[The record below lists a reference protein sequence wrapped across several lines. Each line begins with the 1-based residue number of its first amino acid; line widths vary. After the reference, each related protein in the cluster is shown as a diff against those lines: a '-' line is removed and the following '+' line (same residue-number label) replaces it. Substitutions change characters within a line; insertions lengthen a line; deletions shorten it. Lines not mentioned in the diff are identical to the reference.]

1 MIYKLV
7 LAGNDS
13 FIENYKKDENEFV
26 IAVDGGY
33 EVLKKYNIKIDAFF
47 GDFDS
52 MEKQELPITNEH
64 IYSSIK
70 DYSDFDL
77 AIDYLINEVKISH
90 EDEVIIYNATGGR
103 LDHYEAIINTIIR
116 NKDYNIVLID
126 NHNKIFMSDLESIF
140 KQDNYKYISFFSVID
155 NTVLSLKGFKYEI
168 SNYHLKVFDNL
179 CLSNEIINEGILKT
193 NNKLLV
199 IKAN

>member
-52 MEKQELPITNEH
+52 MEKQDLPITNEH

-77 AIDYLINEVKISH
+77 AINYLINEVKISH

-103 LDHYEAIINTIIR
+103 LDHYEAIVNTIIR

-126 NHNKIFMSDLESIF
+126 NHNKIFMSDLESSF
-140 KQDNYKYISFFSVID
+140 KQDNYKYISFFSVSD

-179 CLSNEIINEGILKT
+179 CLSNEIINEGILRT

>member
-13 FIENYKKDENEFV
+13 FIDNYKKDQDEFI
-26 IAVDGGY
+26 IAIDGGY
-33 EVLKKYNIKIDAFF
+33 EVLKKYNIKVDAFF

-77 AIDYLINEVKISH
+77 AINYLINEVKITKY
-90 EDEVIIYNATGGR
+90 DQILVYNATGGR
-103 LDHYEAIINTIIR
+103 LDHYQAIINTLIR
-116 NKDYNIVLID
+116 NQEYKIIIFDER
-126 NHNKIFMSDLESIF
+126 NKIFISDLEQTF
-140 KQDNYKYISFFSVID
+140 EKDDYKYISFYSISD
-155 NTVLSLKGFKYEI
+155 NTVLSLSGFKYEI
-168 SNYHLKVFDNL
+168 NNYNLKLFDNL
-179 CLSNEIINEGILKT
+179 CLSNEVLNKGHLIT
-193 NNKLLV
+193 NKKLLV